1 MITIQSYVARSF
13 IVTILPSCS
22 NDFFLNQEIVD
33 FSQYQL
39 ITFWFIRK
47 KRWKKI
53 NECNLCLYYFIEIWL
68 VGKNSWIYQQMAH
81 LWPNQVTRIA
91 SNFQKDMRKEGNKM
105 IFHLNTIFLKNN
117 KQTNKWFHIH
127 FHLFYLLNLIMPWL
141 SRKPSKTDQLYF
153 LCVINVWHFLLFFF
167 FLFYSPFFGED
178 VHFEVPRDFRT
189 LCFYLF
195 DTDLI
200 GKDTVLGKVS

>member
-1 MITIQSYVARSF
+1 MWGATWAKTGYIILECREHKAMVLIKITSMITIQSYVARSF
-13 IVTILPSCS
+13 IVTILPSCW

-33 FSQYQL
+33 FSQYQM
-39 ITFWFIRK
+39 IKNWFIRK

-68 VGKNSWIYQQMAH
+68 VGQNSWIYQQMAH

-117 KQTNKWFHIH
+117 KQTNDFI
-127 FHLFYLLNLIMPWL
+127 FIFA
-141 SRKPSKTDQLYF
+141 YF
-153 LCVINVWHFLLFFF
+153 IC
-167 FLFYSPFFGED
+167 
-178 VHFEVPRDFRT
+178 
-189 LCFYLF
+189 
-195 DTDLI
+195 
-200 GKDTVLGKVS
+200 

>member
-13 IVTILPSCS
+13 IVTILPSCW
-22 NDFFLNQEIVD
+22 NDFFLDQEIVD

-39 ITFWFIRK
+39 IMFWFIRK

-91 SNFQKDMRKEGNKM
+91 SNFKKDMQKEGNKM

-117 KQTNKWFHIH
+117 KQTNKQMISYSFSLI
-127 FHLFYLLNLIMPWL
+127 LSVKLNHALAL
-141 SRKPSKTDQLYF
+141 KKTIQNRWIVF
-153 LCVINVWHFLLFFF
+153 SLCYKCVTFFF
-167 FLFYSPFFGED
+167 SFLQPFFWWRCT
-178 VHFEVPRDFRT
+178 FWSSKR
-189 LCFYLF
+189 L
-195 DTDLI
+195 
-200 GKDTVLGKVS
+200 